1 MNMKIDNDEKNS
13 AINDIVS
20 ATIYLGFFILAFLH
34 CLVDLAFTINKKAEN
49 YILIS
54 TEQIYDIESSSSYK
68 NRFIINKIIGDEKN
82 DFNDFYEVYTK
93 NNNLNKFIRLK
104 MPTDKTN
111 IIKNKGSVANFD
123 IYKYCI
129 FYICDYKY
137 TINLPLNDLKVIRIN
152 LK

>member
-1 MNMKIDNDEKNS
+1 MIDNNEKNS
-13 AINDIVS
+13 AINDIVGP
-20 ATIYLGFFILAFLH
+20 TIYLGILILAFLH

-49 YILIS
+49 YKLIK
-54 TEQIYDIESSSSYK
+54 TEQIYDIESSYSYK
-68 NRFIINKIIGDEKN
+68 NRFIIHKIIGNEKN
-82 DFNDFYEVYTK
+82 YFNDFYEVYTK
-93 NNNLNKFIRLK
+93 NNNLNEFIKLEL
-104 MPTDKTN
+104 PTYKTN

-137 TINLPLNDLKVIRIN
+137 TINLPLNDLKIIRIN